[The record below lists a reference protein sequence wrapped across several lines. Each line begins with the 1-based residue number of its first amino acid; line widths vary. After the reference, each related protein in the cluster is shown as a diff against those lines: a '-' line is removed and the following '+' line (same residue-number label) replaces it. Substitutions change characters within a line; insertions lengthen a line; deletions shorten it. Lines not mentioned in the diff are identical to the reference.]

1 MCYISQIQ
9 DAIGGIQEGV
19 RELTNLIARQTYR
32 CLAAANVVALYLQGL
47 LVST

>member
-9 DAIGGIQEGV
+9 DAIGGIQKSPW
-19 RELTNLIARQTYR
+19 LTNLIARQTYR